1 MNEEMLF
8 AREDQ
13 VIDLSKGTDDTVDF
27 QKFLIF
33 IADDLKLGVVAES
46 VVEILTNQTITYLP
60 RVPEFIRGIIN
71 MRGQIIPILDVRL
84 RLGKPSREDSLVVV
98 LNLDGTQL
106 GILVDAVDQ
115 MIDIQLPWLLL
126 CGGGTPFL
134 RPLLPHIRRAELP
147 DCLRKGGGVL
157 RLCQRLEKGQEAPDL
172 LRLQTAVPP
181 ADNTGDAVMAQAVF
195 QQTQLAV
202 GAAEHGDVGK
212 RPGLPVPAHV
222 LGLQHVHAAG
232 HADDFLGN
240 KHRLAEVVRSADQPY
255 RRAGGSPSE
264 A

>member
-1 MNEEMLF
+1 MVQRRVNSMNEEMLF

-115 MIDIQLPWLLL
+115 MIDIPKYNILPMPAHNTQLLVSGM
-126 CGGGTPFL
+126 CS
-134 RPLLPHIRRAELP
+134 LP
-147 DCLRKGGGVL
+147 DGSGTMMVL
-157 RLCQRLEKGQEAPDL
+157 DCE
-172 LRLQTAVPP
+172 
-181 ADNTGDAVMAQAVF
+181 
-195 QQTQLAV
+195 QLKPN
-202 GAAEHGDVGK
+202 E
-212 RPGLPVPAHV
+212 
-222 LGLQHVHAAG
+222 
-232 HADDFLGN
+232 
-240 KHRLAEVVRSADQPY
+240 
-255 RRAGGSPSE
+255 
-264 A
+264 